1 MRPALRT
8 HSKLKKLRMTPGGRH
23 KLIIKEW
30 VNKERVIC
38 EVCGKQIHG
47 KSKNR
52 CTTCS
57 VKFLKNKVRGGQS

>member
-1 MRPALRT
+1 
-8 HSKLKKLRMTPGGRH
+8 MTPGGRH
-23 KLIIKEW
+23 KLIVKEW